1 MYDQAT
7 KSGPGSEFRIEMD
20 RIEVPADLGV
30 SLDVLAGQRERA
42 RCFLP
47 NIKVYTALSI
57 ISIHSFF
64 PKLLKVIYTILEVS
78 RVNRR
83 Y

>member
-1 MYDQAT
+1 MYDKAA
-7 KSGPGSEFRIEMD
+7 KLGYGSEFRVEMD

-47 NIKVYTALSI
+47 NI
-57 ISIHSFF
+57 
-64 PKLLKVIYTILEVS
+64 
-78 RVNRR
+78 
-83 Y
+83 